1 MILEIRAKDSASN
14 SLPSLR
20 SMILSKGTDKLRKL
34 SVNCTIANVKATVT
48 FLLEKL
54 QRLDALGSYR

>member
-20 SMILSKGTDKLRKL
+20 SMILSIGTDKLRKL
-34 SVNCTIANVKATVT
+34 SVNCTIANISANVK

-54 QRLDALGSYR
+54 QRLDALVTY